1 MWIYKGGNVMAEK
14 KFKKLV
20 SLDQVCWD
28 IIEMNSGRRG
38 ASLFVRNAIRHYDR
52 WLQAGNTVPMIKDG
66 TLVNR
71 FDANEINMRMI
82 ELQDRLEAQTKRW
95 NDAYVENL
103 ELKKQLGSHIENAEA
118 SKKKEKKLLSKWW
131 HIFFVGFRK

>member
-1 MWIYKGGNVMAEK
+1 MWIYKGGDVMAEK

-28 IIEMNSGRRG
+28 IIEMNSARRG

-52 WLQAGNTVPMIKDG
+52 WLQAGHKIPLVKDD

-71 FDANEINMRMI
+71 FDANTINMRTI
-82 ELQDRLEAQTKRW
+82 EVEDNLEAMTKRW
-95 NDAYVENL
+95 NDAYVENIS
-103 ELKKQLGSHIENAEA
+103 LKKELLNYT
-118 SKKKEKKLLSKWW
+118 EKQERSLAKWW
-131 HIFFVGFRK
+131 HFFFVGFRK

>member
-28 IIEMNSGRRG
+28 IIELNSARRG

-52 WLQAGNTVPMIKDG
+52 WLQAGHKIPLVKDDAM
-66 TLVNR
+66 VNR
-71 FDANEINMRMI
+71 FDANTINMRTI
-82 ELQDRLEAQTKRW
+82 EVEDNLEAMTKRW
-95 NDAYVENL
+95 NDAYVENIS
-103 ELKKQLGSHIENAEA
+103 LKKELLNYTE
-118 SKKKEKKLLSKWW
+118 KKERSLKKWW
-131 HIFFVGFRK
+131 HFFFVGFRR

>member
-1 MWIYKGGNVMAEK
+1 MWIYKGGDVMAEK

-95 NDAYVENL
+95 NDAYVENIS
-103 ELKKQLGSHIENAEA
+103 LKKELLNYT
-118 SKKKEKKLLSKWW
+118 EKQERSLAKWW
-131 HIFFVGFRK
+131 HFFFVGFRK